1 MSYAMVVTAPGGVE
15 SFRRVERELPQPGP
29 GEVTLRQTAVGLNYI
44 DVYFRTGLYPWDVPS
59 DLVTGGEAAGVIEAV
74 GPGVDLPVG
83 LRVAYTVR
91 NGAYA
96 SHRVIAADQL
106 VPIPDGISD
115 ETAAAVML
123 KGLTVHYL
131 IHHSYPVRA
140 GDCVLVHAAAGGV
153 GLLAGQ
159 WLKHKGVRAIG
170 TAGTPEKCALA
181 LAHGYDAAID
191 YKTTDFVAETMRLT
205 DGKGVRAVYDSV
217 GAVTVKKSVEVLE
230 TFGTLVCFGQ
240 SSGPAL
246 DFRITDLARGSLR
259 LTRPSLFH
267 HTAQP
272 GWLRQASSEMF
283 DLILAGK
290 ITVEIGQRYALA
302 DVAAAH
308 TALEARKTTGCTIL
322 TP

>member
-15 SFRRVERELPQPGP
+15 KFRRQDRAVPQPGP
-29 GEVTLRQTAVGLNYI
+29 GEVVLRQTAIGLNYI
-44 DVYFRTGLYPWDVPS
+44 DVYFRTGLYPWAVPS
-59 DLVTGGEAAGVIEAV
+59 DLVPGGEAAGVIEAV
-74 GPGVDLPVG
+74 GSGVDLPVG
-83 LRVAYTVR
+83 LRVAYTLR
-91 NGAYA
+91 DGAYA

-106 VPIPDGISD
+106 VAIPEGISD
-115 ETAAAVML
+115 EVAAAVML

-131 IHHSYPVRA
+131 IHHSYPVTA

-181 LAHGYDAAID
+181 LQHGYEAVID
-191 YKTTDFVAETMRLT
+191 YKTQDFVAETMRLT
-205 DGKGVRAVYDSV
+205 EGKGVQAVYDSV
-217 GAVTVKKSVEVLE
+217 GAVTVKKSVEVLQ
-230 TFGTLVCFGQ
+230 TFGTLVSFGQ

-259 LTRPSLFH
+259 LTRPTLFH

-272 GWLRQASSEMF
+272 GWLRKASRELF
-283 DLILAGK
+283 DLILAGQIK
-290 ITVEIGQRYALA
+290 VEIGQRYALG